1 MKAIGN
7 FPHQQS
13 VNFNSEWQSKQ
24 AVKFLEFF
32 YKKKNRNLNF
42 HFISIPPKELATR
55 NSWQCSYNKLNEK
68 AMTEMKITKKKMEE
82 DLNLLILIYRDK
94 FIQKQ
99 FAINIISKIGG
110 R

>member
-1 MKAIGN
+1 
-7 FPHQQS
+7 
-13 VNFNSEWQSKQ
+13 
-24 AVKFLEFF
+24 
-32 YKKKNRNLNF
+32 
-42 HFISIPPKELATR
+42 
-55 NSWQCSYNKLNEK
+55 
-68 AMTEMKITKKKMEE
+68 MEE